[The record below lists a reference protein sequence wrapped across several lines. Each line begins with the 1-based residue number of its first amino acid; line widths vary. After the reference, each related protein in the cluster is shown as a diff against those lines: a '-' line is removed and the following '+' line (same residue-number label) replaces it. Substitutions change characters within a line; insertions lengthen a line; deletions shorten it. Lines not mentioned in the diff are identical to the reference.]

1 MVNRRVKYASGMA
14 ANYIS
19 RAAAVK
25 KLQLSLKDFH
35 RLCILKGIY
44 PRDPAHKKIA
54 NKGSTQN
61 KVFYHARDIQYLAN
75 EPLINKF
82 REYKTY
88 MKKLIRAKNKREK
101 NKATTLQVQKPEF
114 KLDHLVRERYPTFS
128 LALRDLDDCLNL
140 LFAFA
145 LLPKSKAVKSTVI
158 DDCRRLTAEF
168 LHYVIQA
175 QCLTKVFVSIKGT
188 YFQAQI
194 MGEKVTWIMGH
205 QRSVGKTQDVDFATL
220 ANFVD
225 FYTTAL
231 SFINFRLYKSIGLLY
246 PPKLARSKNT
256 NSEGDVE
263 ELYSLAHELQASADS
278 MPSAEAF
285 TDALDDEGDIAEKM
299 KEMMKLKTLFKG
311 CKFFLNREVPQDIL
325 TLIIRNCGGI
335 VSWDGC
341 PGGKYSSSY
350 DGITHHVID
359 RPLHD
364 SFSMNRTYIQPQW
377 VFDSFNYRKL
387 LPVNKYVP
395 GATLPPHLSP
405 FVLESSGDYI
415 PPERLEMLRELGK
428 EIPVQKENAPVSKN
442 KTKATKKPE
451 KREKVLI
458 KEGKVFNENQQQ
470 LMNVAGHTKKLKEM
484 MIPKRY
490 KNAYKKIQFGIKRK
504 AKETRALE
512 EKRRKKDAASAV
524 E

>member
-1 MVNRRVKYASGMA
+1 MGRRIKYESGTAS
-14 ANYIS
+14 NYIS

-25 KLQLSLKDFH
+25 KLQISLKDFH

-44 PRDPAHKKIA
+44 PRDPVHKKKA

-61 KVFYHARDIQYLAN
+61 KVFYHARDIQYLTS

-88 MKKLIRAKNKREK
+88 MKKLIRAKNKRER
-101 NKATTLQVQKPEF
+101 NKATILQINKPDF

-145 LLPKSKAVKSTVI
+145 LLPKSKVVKSTVI
-158 DDCRRLTAEF
+158 EDCRRLTAEF
-168 LHYVIQA
+168 LHYVIEA

-194 MGEKVTWIMGH
+194 MGEKVTWLMGH
-205 QRSVGKTQDVDFATL
+205 QRSVGRVQDVDFATL

-246 PPKLARSKNT
+246 PPKLARSKNA
-256 NSEGDVE
+256 NSDDVE
-263 ELYSLAHELQASADS
+263 DELYSLAHELQGT
-278 MPSAEAF
+278 AEDIAPVDVF
-285 TDALDDEGDIAEKM
+285 AEMEDDGDIADKM

-311 CKFFLNREVPQDIL
+311 CKFFLNREVPNDTL
-325 TLIIRNCGGI
+325 TLVIRNCGGM

-341 PGGKYSSSY
+341 PGGKYSENF

-359 RPLHD
+359 RPLTD
-364 SFSMNRTYIQPQW
+364 SFTMNRIYIQPQW
-377 VFDSFNYRKL
+377 VLDCFNYRKI

-395 GATLPPHLSP
+395 GAHLPPHLSP

-415 PPERLEMLRELGK
+415 PPERMEMLRELGK
-428 EIPVQKENAPVSKN
+428 EIPAQKENAPILKA
-442 KTKATKKPE
+442 KTKAKKSE
-451 KREKVLI
+451 KKDKVLI
-458 KEGKVFNENQQQ
+458 KEGKVFNANEQQ
-470 LMNVAGHTKKLKEM
+470 LLHAAGHTKKLREM

-512 EKRRKKDAASAV
+512 DKRRKREVVAAV
-524 E
+524 EK